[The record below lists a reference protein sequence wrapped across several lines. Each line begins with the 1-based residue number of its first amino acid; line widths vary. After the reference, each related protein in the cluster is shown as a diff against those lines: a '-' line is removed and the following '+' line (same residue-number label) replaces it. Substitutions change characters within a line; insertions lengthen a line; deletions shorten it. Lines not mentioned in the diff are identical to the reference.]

1 MKFPRINVN
10 DKTVNLELT
19 TTHAK
24 VSHLVASLPTSCVRT
39 ACPKLSTSLE
49 QIQGRRNWGAGRAA
63 ASVAIYQEGQG
74 GQRCPF
80 NLKDPWR
87 NSELSEMLVQFFYD
101 FASENARMQS
111 SSFKNSTIARRR
123 TPHTPIIQ
131 SIENMIRRSSTPDVS
146 QTSLSIYQFKSA
158 LSRKSVPPCLHI
170 VPTSLN
176 KLLTTCNKL
185 IDIIRL
191 VARLFQQVRYSH
203 DITILLQPCVMNL
216 VTFLLYHD
224 CIRPVRTAL

>member
-63 ASVAIYQEGQG
+63 ASVAI
-74 GQRCPF
+74 
-80 NLKDPWR
+80 
-87 NSELSEMLVQFFYD
+87 
-101 FASENARMQS
+101 
-111 SSFKNSTIARRR
+111 ARRR

-158 LSRKSVPPCLHI
+158 LSRKSVPPLPSHRSG
-170 VPTSLN
+170 VPEQTVNNL
-176 KLLTTCNKL
+176 
-185 IDIIRL
+185 
-191 VARLFQQVRYSH
+191 QQAY
-203 DITILLQPCVMNL
+203 
-216 VTFLLYHD
+216 
-224 CIRPVRTAL
+224 